1 LSGVGAG
8 FVESALPLG
17 RTDGLLGRRVRAGVR
32 DTEKAQGFLQTAK
45 EYGIISPDAAK
56 RLTLVPV
63 DLTDIDTI
71 APAIGNAGKVIDV
84 FGNAPQNV

>member
-1 LSGVGAG
+1 
-8 FVESALPLG
+8 LPRVCLVPG
-17 RTDGLLGRRVRAGVR
+17 QTDGLLGCRVRAGVR

-71 APAIGNAGKVIDV
+71 APAIGNAGKVTDMDTSWK
-84 FGNAPQNV
+84 